1 MNRSNAFNCAWSY
14 RQLKKHQL
22 LLEPVRGPKQPEL
35 CLTWIP
41 RVVQDNVLPENFY
54 MKPILIKINE
64 KSDLL
69 PVANVTRSVF
79 MYWTPSTS
87 SNSIYILIAFGRVF
101 SKIDPSSKHAS
112 YVGMPF
118 IKAFMDNC
126 IHKGRP

>member
-14 RQLKKHQL
+14 RRLKKHQL

-35 CLTWIP
+35 CPTWIP
-41 RVVQDNVLPENFY
+41 RVVQDNVLPENFN

-79 MYWTPSTS
+79 MYW
-87 SNSIYILIAFGRVF
+87 NKFLDIQALYF
-101 SKIDPSSKHAS
+101 K
-112 YVGMPF
+112 
-118 IKAFMDNC
+118 DN
-126 IHKGRP
+126 